1 MLIRKT
7 VDRIKREFPDPLQ
20 YDAKLCTLLLQVY
33 GELGDLKQLAALM
46 QDMRRLN
53 IPIDIHVYNT
63 LINIFISYNDR
74 NNVLRILEEMR
85 KSNIEP
91 NSVTFAAL
99 LKYFAEQGA
108 SSYNSIIITETN
120 SAQVTLTR
128 RSVSRYWPP
137 NKSCHSTP
145 FCPSCWSI
153 SRALVDQAPPSD
165 CCASCIKTN

>member
-1 MLIRKT
+1 MMIRKT
-7 VDRIKREFPDPLQ
+7 VERIKRDFPDPVQ

-33 GELGDLKQLAALM
+33 GELEDLKQLAALM

-63 LINIFISYNDR
+63 LINIFISFNDR

-99 LKYFAEQGA
+99 LKYFAEQGT
-108 SSYNSIIITETN
+108 SHHDPY
-120 SAQVTLTR
+120 
-128 RSVSRYWPP
+128 
-137 NKSCHSTP
+137 
-145 FCPSCWSI
+145 
-153 SRALVDQAPPSD
+153 
-165 CCASCIKTN
+165 